1 MNRLNIS
8 RIGIGLFYLV
18 SSFFNLFHTMNN
30 TQYLWIV
37 CLENVRFSFQTQFL
51 EKIVIPN
58 EKFIVLL
65 IVIFEIIVG
74 LFILSKGLFVKIGL
88 ILGIFWVL
96 SIATFLPLD
105 DILGHIGLGVLHA
118 LLLMGNYDTTFW
130 EIIKSIKKIQKSD
143 YSRITYL

>member
-1 MNRLNIS
+1 
-8 RIGIGLFYLV
+8 
-18 SSFFNLFHTMNN
+18 MNN

-105 DILGHIGLGVLHA
+105 DILGHIGLGILHA
-118 LLLMGNYDTTFW
+118 LLLKGNYDTTFW
-130 EIIKSIKKIQKSD
+130 EIIQSKIPYNSEMVLQ
-143 YSRITYL
+143 R